1 MTSMLGRKFDL
12 FMTRD
17 LGMSASVEGMPCGGC
32 GTDAAVR
39 PSAYDPFFRLVSQKC
54 KGAGKFLICQTDGKS
69 TPHRKKV
76 DDPPSCSAGRSTS
89 GLSGLTLLEDAPQEG
104 GSGMGQPGTPWF

>member
-69 TPHRKKV
+69 TPAVPRV
-76 DDPPSCSAGRSTS
+76 QGFRRSAQAEERPVVAPLPEAFRTPS
-89 GLSGLTLLEDAPQEG
+89 
-104 GSGMGQPGTPWF
+104 